1 MENAQLVSLSRQIAL
16 QRQMDVVA
24 NNVANLNTTGFKAE
38 SLLFEQYD
46 MPVAAD
52 NEFPG
57 SQTVAYTQDWA
68 TVHDM
73 ANGALQQTGN
83 PLDVGLSGP
92 GFLTVSTPAG
102 TRYTRS
108 GSLAINA
115 AGTLVDLSGNP
126 ILSADGSP
134 IQFDSADTDVTILKD
149 GTITTSQG
157 TKGKLGVVEFADP
170 QQATREGNNL
180 WSGANPSPATKTQVV
195 QGSIERSNVSG
206 VTEMANLIRVQR
218 AYEQLA
224 SIMSRQD
231 DLRTTAVQKLGS
243 QAA

>member
-38 SLLFEQYD
+38 NLLFEQYD
-46 MPVAAD
+46 MPGAAD
-52 NEFPG
+52 NEFQG
-57 SQTVAYTQDWA
+57 TQSVAYTQDWA
-68 TVHDM
+68 TIHDM
-73 ANGALQQTGN
+73 TNGALQQTGN

-92 GFLTVSTPAG
+92 GFLSVQTSAG

-115 AGTLVDLSGNP
+115 AGTLVDLGGNP
-126 ILSADGSP
+126 VLSSEGSQ
-134 IQFDSADTDVTILKD
+134 IKFDSTDTDISIAKD
-149 GTITTSQG
+149 GTISSSQG
-157 TKGKLGVVEFADP
+157 LKGKLGVFEFADTK
-170 QQATREGNNL
+170 QMKREGNNL
-180 WSGANPSPATKTQVV
+180 WSGSNAVPATATDVV

>member
-38 SLLFEQYD
+38 TVLFEQYD

-52 NEFPG
+52 NEFAG
-57 SQTVAYTQDWA
+57 SKTVAYTQDWA
-68 TVHDM
+68 TIHDM

-83 PLDVGLSGP
+83 PLDIGLSGP
-92 GFLTVSTPAG
+92 GFLTVQTPAG

-108 GSLAINA
+108 GSLAINS
-115 AGTLVDLSGNP
+115 AGTLVDLGGNP
-126 ILSADGSP
+126 VVGVDGAP
-134 IQFDSADTDVTILKD
+134 IQFDPADTDITILKD

-170 QQATREGNNL
+170 QQARREGNNL
-180 WSGANPSPATKTQVV
+180 WSGSNPAAATNTQVV
-195 QGSIERSNVSG
+195 QGSIEHSNVSG

-231 DLRTTAVQKLGS
+231 DLRTTAVQKLG
-243 QAA
+243 AAA